1 MKYLRGTSG
10 RARKRAV
17 DNETSV
23 DTPPKK
29 RAIEQHHR
37 PNSPAVPATP
47 EGEDRPSHDR
57 HVKFIKLESKK
68 YSPNQHIIQQLMKRT
83 FTFRHMDI
91 LSNSLSLTEALERY
105 PPLRKYDEVANVLT
119 CLML

>member
-10 RARKRAV
+10 RPRKRAA

-23 DTPPKK
+23 DTPHKK

-57 HVKFIKLESKK
+57 HVKLIKLESKK

-83 FTFRHMDI
+83 FTFRRMDI
-91 LSNSLSLTEALERY
+91 LSNSLSLAEALERY
-105 PPLRKYDEVANVLT
+105 PPLKKYDEVAIVLI
-119 CLML
+119 CLIL